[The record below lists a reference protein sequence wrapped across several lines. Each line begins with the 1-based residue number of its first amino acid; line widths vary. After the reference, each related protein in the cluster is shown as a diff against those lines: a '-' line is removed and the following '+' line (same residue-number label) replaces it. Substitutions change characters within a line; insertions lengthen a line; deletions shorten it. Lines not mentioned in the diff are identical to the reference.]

1 LVDQFIHGIDEA
13 GRIGDNIYFSEV
25 SVPIFNENYL
35 MIRNLEGFNKLIL
48 NKFDINGFDAKS
60 LFKFARDSCD
70 DPVIE
75 VRLYSMSQKI
85 QNKLL
90 VLMFKHLSERL
101 FKTRGELIKYFN
113 DPNMTYVQR
122 TLNTLNAFK
131 RKNIYAE
138 SFVKSLGIK
147 KIVETLG
154 KIYLGKYSPEELED
168 EDGPKLHINI
178 DGGYP
183 FSFWWYDLLN
193 QENNGLNMGKCLIIG
208 ITNADNHYPVVS
220 LAGTLAGIL
229 EKFSDKRYY
238 YQVTPL
244 QFEIDEQEISNHSYN
259 HHRSLSRP
267 VYQNRLLLLG
277 DMEDSTRSLMPYI
290 CHLHENRTK
299 TFEPFNINTSIE
311 NFMKDFGYGEPNNT
325 LILKGKLITTEE
337 RNSIAFCEE
346 RGYEIKECIDFQDTI
361 EAMFSSLSDEIDIGS
376 ARRRSDLQAKLSRI
390 RSSCGPDL
398 Q

>member
-1 LVDQFIHGIDEA
+1 
-13 GRIGDNIYFSEV
+13 
-25 SVPIFNENYL
+25 
-35 MIRNLEGFNKLIL
+35 
-48 NKFDINGFDAKS
+48 
-60 LFKFARDSCD
+60 
-70 DPVIE
+70 
-75 VRLYSMSQKI
+75 
-85 QNKLL
+85 
-90 VLMFKHLSERL
+90 
-101 FKTRGELIKYFN
+101 
-113 DPNMTYVQR
+113 
-122 TLNTLNAFK
+122 
-131 RKNIYAE
+131 
-138 SFVKSLGIK
+138 
-147 KIVETLG
+147 
-154 KIYLGKYSPEELED
+154 
-168 EDGPKLHINI
+168 
-178 DGGYP
+178 
-183 FSFWWYDLLN
+183 
-193 QENNGLNMGKCLIIG
+193 
-208 ITNADNHYPVVS
+208 
-220 LAGTLAGIL
+220 
-229 EKFSDKRYY
+229 
-238 YQVTPL
+238 L

-267 VYQNRLLLLG
+267 VYQNQLLLLG

-398 Q
+398 QLKGSINV